1 MNRIHSFQHISTT
14 DELLNFLQTR
24 EHKYYHHFTTVSTLI
39 KIIKSNKWRFSVG
52 SKMNDQHEYD
62 VKSAYGLRDKIYS
75 TCFSFGDEDNMAMWA
90 MYAIPWEDAVRIS
103 IPKKIMLEWVEK
115 LNDIKR
121 PTLKNVSLHDILYI
135 DGMIG
140 HSRFS
145 KFFWARGKKDALTE
159 PDGRDISLSA
169 SFTGYLKNSAWKH
182 EQESRLAITLPE
194 ETDQLFIDLPLPDN
208 FFQSVRLT
216 TGPWTTDT
224 EFDRQKKRILR
235 ASQPS
240 LREKLKISQNSFRG
254 QIQLRRHC
262 DLCKHEYRR
271 NANA

>member
-1 MNRIHSFQHISTT
+1 MNRIQSFKYIANT
-14 DELLNFLQTR
+14 DELLNFLQNR
-24 EHKYYHHFTTVSTLI
+24 EHPYYHHFTTVSTLV

-52 SKMNDQHEYD
+52 SRMNDQHEYN
-62 VKSAYGLRDKIYS
+62 VKSAYDLRDKIYS

-90 MYAIPWEDAVRIS
+90 MYSIPWEDAVRIS
-103 IPKKIMLEWVEK
+103 IPKKIILGWVEK
-115 LNDIKR
+115 LNDIQR
-121 PTLKNVSLHDILYI
+121 PALENVSLHDILYI

-140 HSRFS
+140 QSRFS
-145 KFFWARGKKDALTE
+145 KFYWARGKKEALTE
-159 PDGRDISLSA
+159 SNGLDISLS
-169 SFTGYLKNSAWKH
+169 SRFTGYLKNSAWKH
-182 EQESRLAITLPE
+182 EQESRLAITLAE
-194 ETDQLFIDLPLPDN
+194 ETNLPFIDLPLPDN

-224 EFDRQKKRILR
+224 EFDRQKERILR

-262 DLCKHEYRR
+262 DFCNHQYEDNK
-271 NANA
+271 NA

>member
-1 MNRIHSFQHISTT
+1 MNRIQSFKYIANT

-24 EHKYYHHFTTVSTLI
+24 EHPYYHHFTTVSTLV

-52 SKMNDQHEYD
+52 SRMNDQHEYN

-75 TCFSFGDEDNMAMWA
+75 TCFCFGDEDNMAMWA

-103 IPKKIMLEWVEK
+103 IPKEVMLKWVEN
-115 LNDIKR
+115 LNDIQH
-121 PTLKNVSLHDILYI
+121 PALENVSLHDILYI

-140 HSRFS
+140 YSRFS
-145 KFFWARGKKDALTE
+145 KFYWARGKKDALTE
-159 PDGRDISLSA
+159 PDGCDISLSA
-169 SFTGYLKNSAWKH
+169 RFTGYLKNSAWKH
-182 EQESRLAITLPE
+182 EQESRLAITLAE
-194 ETDQLFIDLPLPDN
+194 ETNLPFIDLPLPDN

-240 LREKLKISQNSFRG
+240 LRKKLKISQNSFSG

-262 DLCKHEYRR
+262 DFCNHQYEDNK
-271 NANA
+271 NA